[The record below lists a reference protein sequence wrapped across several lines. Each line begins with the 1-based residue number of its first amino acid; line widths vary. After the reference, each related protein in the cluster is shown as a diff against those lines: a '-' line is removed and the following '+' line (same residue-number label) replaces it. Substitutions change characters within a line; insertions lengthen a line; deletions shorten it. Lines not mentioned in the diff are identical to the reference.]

1 MSTGVLPRIT
11 YHSAQDPEILLQL
24 EANDAEIGG
33 LAVRFDDMDDAYR
46 GNWAK
51 RVGNAIGKSTHLRK
65 LGISGAYYS
74 RAEEAPPAAPFGLP
88 SLFMGIA
95 ENRTIEELSLYEF
108 NHAHMNTFTTLDP
121 FFEHNSKLRCLRVT
135 NSTNMKVKFIG
146 SSIVSALTLTS
157 NLEQIDISDNHLG
170 DKKTADI
177 IDGLTKLRHLVEL
190 NLGRNEI
197 RKKGCKA
204 LRKLLRIPK
213 TNLRKLFLNNND
225 IDDTCVDILYGGLV
239 ANNSLQF
246 LNLQHQKH
254 ITSSGWSVFFDV
266 LSNSVCSLDMILVC
280 GNTLGD
286 DGAISLGKS
295 LPGNTRLSVMH
306 LRDCRNVSSVGWQG
320 FSRGLSY
327 SNSSIISLRKLLRI
341 PKTNLRKLFLNNN
354 DIDDT
359 CVDILYGGLV
369 ANNSLQ
375 FLNLQHQKHITSSGW
390 SVFFD
395 VLSNSVCSLDMI
407 LVCGNT
413 LGDDGAI
420 SLGKSLPGNTRLS
433 VMHLRDC
440 RNVSSVGWQGFSRG
454 LSYSNS
460 SIISLDLSNC
470 NIDDYGALGIASAL
484 ATNTVLQRLKMECIG
499 VITSAG
505 WREFFRQLTMCVS
518 PSLQTLSFSN
528 NKIDDGGIALLAIAL
543 PKMSKLTT
551 FNMTYISANR
561 WGYFVDILK
570 PSSALKLREL
580 SLGTRNPGL
589 ESQRAVGFQRAAI
602 DDDIIFSFADAL
614 VGNTTLVIFSLLGY
628 NFSERS
634 WTELENVFC
643 NKSTIDETFC
653 SNHTLYS
660 FDFSQRRLCLESL
673 LAMNYNKDKYG
684 VARKKILLHQLGEFD
699 SILDVVG
706 PMSTPVLPFALSW
719 LGKDRCEYSMMF
731 QLLQSMPWLMG
742 SAIKSDNQVRK

>member
-95 ENRTIEELSLYEF
+95 ENRTIEELLLYEF

-204 LRKLLRIPK
+204 
-213 TNLRKLFLNNND
+213 
-225 IDDTCVDILYGGLV
+225 
-239 ANNSLQF
+239 
-246 LNLQHQKH
+246 
-254 ITSSGWSVFFDV
+254 
-266 LSNSVCSLDMILVC
+266 
-280 GNTLGD
+280 
-286 DGAISLGKS
+286 
-295 LPGNTRLSVMH
+295 
-306 LRDCRNVSSVGWQG
+306 
-320 FSRGLSY
+320 
-327 SNSSIISLRKLLRI
+327 LRKLLRI